1 MPSDAKKARDAA
13 KKNATKSRGKAR
25 DTKAKVDEE
34 DGVGTPVNELE
45 NGVESVASE
54 NVDDVVDAAAELLKR
69 IELENAQARSVAGA
83 LASNPRSMDVKVES
97 LTVTFHGR
105 EIVVDTTLEINMG
118 RRYGLIGL
126 NGSGKSTLLQAI
138 YNRELPLPDHVDMYM
153 VSREMPASNMT
164 ALQAVVDV
172 DKSQEKLMDIYERLD
187 EMDADKAEMKAANLL
202 HGLGFT
208 KTMQMKQCKD
218 FSGGWRMRIALARA
232 LYLKP
237 SLLLLDEPTNHLDL
251 EACVWLEEELKN
263 YKRALMIVSH
273 SQDFMNGVCTNV
285 IHLFQKKL
293 VYYGGNYDSFVKTR
307 LELLENQMKRYK
319 WEQDQLQ
326 HMKDYVA
333 RFGHGSAKLA
343 RQAQSKEKTMAKM
356 IAGGLT
362 EKAVDETV
370 KQFYF
375 FDAGEIPP
383 PVIMVQHVSFRY
395 NETTPWI
402 YRNLDFGIDLDTRL
416 ALVGPNGAGKSTLLK
431 LLCSD
436 VMPTDGL
443 IRRHSHVKIG
453 RYHQFSHFILFLLLH
468 RSMTVMGSDS
478 SEPTKEEDL
487 NNNDKKSLPD
497 VAISAPSPDLS
508 TGKELVSSAT
518 SVASTQPASDDSG
531 LPPYITPKLIGS
543 SSDINSA
550 RVEAKVR
557 ATVVQFCPV
566 SSKPDVARVQLVLCN
581 ISERPLQFNI
591 KCVGGNSVT
600 AFPTGNGDIDARGQS
615 RLTLTWHRPPEFA
628 AWSDTPNPKMLLV
641 IKFQGRKGE
650 DSSPTT
656 IRLLGK
662 INMKFCKPDKPPE
675 EQLLLDADTSEV
687 ATVSNLRQ
695 RRQANAPAS
704 HIFLKNSTL
713 SPSWKQQFLCS
724 EYARLDCIC
733 TLCLLDCILHECSYK
748 HLHEEL
754 PLEISAL
761 DFMLQSFPEVK
772 EKEAMRRIVGRYGI
786 TGREQVCPMKQLSDG
801 QRCRVSFAWL
811 AWQQPHLLLLD
822 EPTNHLDMESIDALA
837 EAINCYS
844 GGMILVSHDFR
855 LVSQVA
861 DVIWVCDK
869 GQVTKWEGDI
879 FSYKDH
885 LRKEIEKETKDAVR
899 ER

>member
-45 NGVESVASE
+45 NPEITE
-54 NVDDVVDAAAELLKR
+54 NVDEVVDHAAELLKR
-69 IELENAQARSVAGA
+69 IELENAQARSVAGS
-83 LASNPRSMDVKVES
+83 LGSNPRSMDVKVES

-105 EIVVDTTLEINMG
+105 EIVVDTTLEMNMG

-172 DKSQEKLMDIYERLD
+172 DSERKALDKKAEELATCDDEESQEKLMDIYERLD

-208 KTMQMKQCKD
+208 KTMQMKPCKD

-263 YKRALMIVSH
+263 YKRALMVVSH
-273 SQDFMNGVCTNV
+273 SQDFMNGVCTNI

-293 VYYGGNYDSFVKTR
+293 VYYGGNYDTFVKTR

-395 NETTPWI
+395 NENTPWI

-453 RYHQFSHFILFLLLH
+453 RYHQ
-468 RSMTVMGSDS
+468 
-478 SEPTKEEDL
+478 
-487 NNNDKKSLPD
+487 
-497 VAISAPSPDLS
+497 
-508 TGKELVSSAT
+508 
-518 SVASTQPASDDSG
+518 
-531 LPPYITPKLIGS
+531 
-543 SSDINSA
+543 
-550 RVEAKVR
+550 
-557 ATVVQFCPV
+557 
-566 SSKPDVARVQLVLCN
+566 
-581 ISERPLQFNI
+581 
-591 KCVGGNSVT
+591 
-600 AFPTGNGDIDARGQS
+600 
-615 RLTLTWHRPPEFA
+615 
-628 AWSDTPNPKMLLV
+628 
-641 IKFQGRKGE
+641 
-650 DSSPTT
+650 
-656 IRLLGK
+656 
-662 INMKFCKPDKPPE
+662 
-675 EQLLLDADTSEV
+675 
-687 ATVSNLRQ
+687 
-695 RRQANAPAS
+695 
-704 HIFLKNSTL
+704 
-713 SPSWKQQFLCS
+713 
-724 EYARLDCIC
+724 
-733 TLCLLDCILHECSYK
+733 

-761 DFMLQSFPEVK
+761 EFMLQSFPEVK
-772 EKEAMRRIVGRYGI
+772 EKEQMRRIVGRYGI

-869 GQVTKWEGDI
+869 GTVTKWEGDI

-885 LRKEIEKETKDAVR
+885 LRKEIEKDTKDFALR